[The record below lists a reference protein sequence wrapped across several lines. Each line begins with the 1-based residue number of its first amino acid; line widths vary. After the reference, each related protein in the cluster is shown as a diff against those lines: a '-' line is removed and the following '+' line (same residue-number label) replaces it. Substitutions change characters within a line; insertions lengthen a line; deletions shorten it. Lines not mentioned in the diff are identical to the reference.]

1 MKRISLRTIVVLAVC
16 LAIALATTA
25 GVLATRPATA
35 QLQSLGGGLPRAGP
49 ASAGFSSAGLVAE
62 ALPST
67 PAVVTGTVTHD
78 VVYRER
84 AFPMGKGTLNTSQ
97 VLTIQLLDLTASD
110 EAPVLLA
117 EEIIYIAGGPPP
129 YEFTIRPDPAVIRPD
144 GVYALTAVIS
154 VDGRA
159 MFEAWIG
166 PVALQPAVPA
176 QLVLVLTAVDLARS
190 TGLPAGISRLA
201 RFSY

>member
-1 MKRISLRTIVVLAVC
+1 MKRVSLRTMVVLLVC
-16 LAIALATTA
+16 LVVVLVTTA

-35 QLQSLGGGLPRAGP
+35 QRQSLGGGLPRAGP
-49 ASAGFSSAGLVAE
+49 ASASISSAGLASV
-62 ALPST
+62 ALPSAT
-67 PAVVTGTVTHD
+67 AVVTGTVTHG

-84 AFPMGKGTLNTSQ
+84 AFPMGKGNLNTSQ
-97 VLTIQLLDLTASD
+97 VLTIRLMDLTDSD
-110 EAPVLLA
+110 AAPVLLG

-129 YEFTIRPDPAVIRPD
+129 YEFTMRPDPGVIRPD

-159 MFEAWIG
+159 MFEAWTG

-176 QLVLVLTAVDLARS
+176 QLVLVLTAVDLAKS
-190 TGLPAGISRLA
+190 TGLPAGISHLA